1 MKKIFTALTFMLIAM
16 LAFNNQANA
25 TNVTINLTL
34 TDNLNTLSCPAPYTG
49 NYHVTITII
58 CNGETLCEHQ
68 RYDITQGYTEITWN
82 CDGNLSVYDTYTVQV
97 RVCRYI
103 PFNPETCCG
112 GTENSSWTMQNLMD
126 GVPESVTLQ

>member
-1 MKKIFTALTFMLIAM
+1 MKKIFTALAFMLIAM
-16 LAFNNQANA
+16 LAFNNQATA

-34 TDNLNTLSCPAPYTG
+34 IDNLNTLSCPAPYTG

-58 CNGETLCEHQ
+58 CNGETLCVHH
-68 RYDITQGYTEITWN
+68 RYDITQGNTDITWN
-82 CDGNLSVYDTYTVQV
+82 CDGDLSVYKTYTVQV

-112 GTENSSWTMQNLMD
+112 GAELTGKTMQELMD
-126 GVPESVTLQ
+126 GVGVTVTLQ